1 MPSSFDAAG
10 GSSTTSCGSFDVMRQ
25 PSASAQNAA
34 SRAGSRQSMLTFW
47 IRRVKSSPYGSTIV
61 SHVEAPRR
69 ASLLPSRAFL
79 QSPRSIV
86 DRPVVARSH
95 PSREIFQESLHVPP
109 AFDGPPRRRFIEI
122 EKLLSECT

>member
-10 GSSTTSCGSFDVMRQ
+10 GSSTHFVRFVRRDAPTERF
-25 PSASAQNAA
+25 AQNAA
-34 SRAGSRQSMLTFW
+34 RPSGVETVDAQFW

-95 PSREIFQESLHVPP
+95 PSRGDISRVPP
-109 AFDGPPRRRFIEI
+109 RPTSVRRSSRRRF
-122 EKLLSECT
+122 KRSRNC

>member
-47 IRRVKSSPYGSTIV
+47 IRRVKSSPYGSTSSV
-61 SHVEAPRR
+61 TSKRR
-69 ASLLPSRAFL
+69 GERRSTLACIPSKSTLNR
-79 QSPRSIV
+79 
-86 DRPVVARSH
+86 RPACCCKNH
-95 PSREIFQESLHVPP
+95 PSREIFQESSTSTGSTVLPDV
-109 AFDGPPRRRFIEI
+109 A
-122 EKLLSECT
+122 S